1 MIWGAKNIARLLE
14 LAATGISYTQIGKIL
29 GITKNAAIGKSRRL
43 KIDKSPALPTNIK
56 AKKRVRKPQPKPQ
69 PIQPT
74 PPPPSVSVSDMKLFT
89 MMALQEGHC
98 RYPIGSGDEM
108 LFCGKQKNGG
118 KPYCQEHC
126 DICYNPIKP
135 RLRHSV
141 QKF

>member
-14 LAATGISYTQIGKIL
+14 LAATGISYTQIGKAL

-89 MMALQEGHC
+89 MMALQEGHLRTFGFGVRVVGC
-98 RYPIGSGDEM
+98 EM
-108 LFCGKQKNGG
+108 DRVVSIAG
-118 KPYCQEHC
+118 
-126 DICYNPIKP
+126 
-135 RLRHSV
+135 RHYKAY
-141 QKF
+141 QAGARIAHR